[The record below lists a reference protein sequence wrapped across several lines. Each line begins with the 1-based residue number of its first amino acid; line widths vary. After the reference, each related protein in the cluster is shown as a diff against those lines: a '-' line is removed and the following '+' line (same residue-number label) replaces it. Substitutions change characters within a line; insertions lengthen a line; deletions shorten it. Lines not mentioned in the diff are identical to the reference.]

1 MQPAIILGI
10 ILGVLAG
17 FYTRGFSRRL
27 KLARFL
33 IFSAIRS
40 YLHYNIGK
48 IAAMIST

>member
-27 KLARFL
+27 KLARFSS
-33 IFSAIRS
+33 FNVMNGN
-40 YLHYNIGK
+40 LHYNIGK